1 MAPNPSSL
9 RERVLAEELTR
20 IRSTYS
26 FQLGLLI
33 TESFVRKPWKILLFP
48 FSFLA
53 LNMRFVRS
61 RRQEKQA
68 NAEVTPGLDSNCTF
82 LISTSEEGIAS
93 AERIAELAHR
103 LSSTGKKTVVM
114 STLDRITDM
123 LPKTS
128 IVFPISDPK
137 KQEKELR
144 SQWNAQC
151 ENLVSTILDTHRP
164 SQVVF
169 DGPYPYRG
177 ILNVMKYYAFT
188 EWIWLR
194 PSGIEN
200 ETMMLRGKPFDRTA
214 TFQIDEVERA
224 MDQGVLSEPRS
235 MPCVLFAPNYANRSP
250 TNKKVHELLE
260 NSIENTQW
268 SVARPAHQ
276 DGDASTVFTNANLLN
291 RVLDQNELGKLDAA
305 IVSPN
310 IELVTKLANLG
321 VPTLC
326 LYNDPQDVSALRRL
340 HARFPN
346 LPLLFA
352 KQSDSVQVKLSLDTL
367 IHRNAAIRKN
377 ASCILPLRLEGLI
390 SAQS

>member
-82 LISTSEEGIAS
+82 LISTSEEGISS

-214 TFQIDEVERA
+214 TFQIDEVERTK
-224 MDQGVLSEPRS
+224 DETGLGEPRS

-250 TNKKVHELLE
+250 MNKKIQEMLE
-260 NSIENTQW
+260 KSIENTQW

-276 DGDASTVFTNANLLN
+276 NGDAGSVLMNARLLN
-291 RVLDQNELGKLDAA
+291 RVLDQNELRNLDAA

-310 IELVTKLANLG
+310 LELVTKLASLG
-321 VPTLC
+321 VPSLC
-326 LYNDPQDVSALRRL
+326 LYNDPRDVSALRRL

-352 KQSDSVQVKLSLDTL
+352 QHSDTVQVKLSLNTL

-377 ASCILPLRLEGLI
+377 ASCILPFNLEGLI
-390 SAQS
+390 SA

>member
-1 MAPNPSSL
+1 MATNPSSL
-9 RERVLAEELTR
+9 RERVLAEELAR

-33 TESFVRKPWKILLFP
+33 TESFVRKPWKIPLFP

-53 LNMRFVRS
+53 LNMRFFRS
-61 RRQEKQA
+61 QRQKKQA
-68 NAEVTPGLDSNCTF
+68 NSTTKPGLDSNCTF

-103 LSSTGKKTVVM
+103 LSSTGKKIVVM
-114 STLDRITDM
+114 STLDRIKDM

-128 IVFPISDPK
+128 IIFPMSDPK

-164 SQVVF
+164 GQVVF

-200 ETMMLRGKPFDRTA
+200 ETMMVRGKPFNQVA
-214 TFQIDEVERA
+214 TFRLDEAERLVDA
-224 MDQGVLSEPRS
+224 QSSSEPS
-235 MPCVLFAPNYANRSP
+235 AMPRVLFAPNYAHRTKINKNVHQLFEKVIRD
-250 TNKKVHELLE
+250 TN
-260 NSIENTQW
+260 W
-268 SVARPAHQ
+268 SVVQPAHQ
-276 DGDASTVFTNANLLN
+276 DDDTITMISETTLLN
-291 RVLDQNELGKLDAA
+291 RVLDETELKQLDAA

-310 IELVTKLANLG
+310 IELVTKLISLG

-326 LYNDPQDVSALRRL
+326 LYSESQDASELRHL
-340 HARFPN
+340 QARYPN

-352 KQSDSVQVKLSLDTL
+352 RQNDSAQLKLSLNTL
-367 IHRNAAIRKN
+367 IHGNAAIRKN
-377 ASCILPLRLEGLI
+377 ATCILPLRLEHLI
-390 SAQS
+390 LA